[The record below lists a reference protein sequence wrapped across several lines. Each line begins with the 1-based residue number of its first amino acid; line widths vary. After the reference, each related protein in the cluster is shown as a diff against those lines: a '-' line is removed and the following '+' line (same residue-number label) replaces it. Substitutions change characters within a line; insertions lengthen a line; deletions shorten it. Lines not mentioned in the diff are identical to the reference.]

1 MDTGIFKG
9 CKKVHMK
16 IQNHP
21 MMYET
26 ASCVYI
32 LHIGSRF
39 LIVKGKTLAGSIFLI
54 DHGYALFLAGGP
66 NLPGLRGRGQKP
78 QDGKNTYYY
87 PLYRYLKKHPQV
99 ECWIEHIA
107 ESDDA
112 AFLLYMESILLD
124 QLFSDKHC
132 LNGNS
137 EPYIPKYNK
146 MTKMYGWIRPG
157 QVKAYKRRRN
167 LAFSP
172 VPAMP

>member
-87 PLYRYLKKHPQV
+87 PLYRYLKKHLQV
-99 ECWIEHIA
+99 ECSIEIIVEDQNA
-107 ESDDA
+107 TR
-112 AFLLYMESILLD
+112 LLLMESYLLE
-124 QLFSDKHC
+124 QFFSNKKC
-132 LNGNS
+132 LNSNP
-137 EPYIPKYNK
+137 EPYIPRYNK
-146 MTKMYGWIRPG
+146 KTRKYGWISRRDYST
-157 QVKAYKRRRN
+157 YKSLRN
-167 LAFSP
+167 LEFSP